1 LITGTIVFFYS
12 FGDTQMKSVTM
23 KKKHLLGV
31 VLALLFFAAC
41 KKDNLI
47 IEPPVVIE
55 KEDPLEYAH
64 DSISYSIDGITYK
77 LSEFSSFYGASN
89 HQPYSKVD
97 SIVRN
102 GYYISGIKDS
112 VLYSRNYG
120 IYTDGK
126 KVDVMFIKTYNKA
139 SMLQS
144 LILRPK
150 DIMDLF
156 TVGTRN
162 YALDY
167 GRDNIQN
174 GVAISL
180 SDGFKTYGSDNFRTP
195 PQLSADAQKNS
206 KFEIT
211 SLKKLNSGTY
221 ILEAKFNATVY
232 NEKNM
237 SKKLENGYL
246 RLVMS
251 KYDSIL

>member
-1 LITGTIVFFYS
+1 
-12 FGDTQMKSVTM
+12 MKFKS
-23 KKKHLLGV
+23 LLG
-31 VLALLFFAAC
+31 LAIALFFFAAC
-41 KKDNLI
+41 KKDNPI
-47 IEPPVVIE
+47 NEPPVTIE

-77 LSEFSSFYGASN
+77 LSQYSSLSGASN
-89 HQPYSKVD
+89 MQPYSKVD
-97 SIVRN
+97 SIIDN
-102 GYYISGIKDS
+102 AYYISGIKDS

-120 IYTDGK
+120 LYNDGQRANII
-126 KVDVMFIKTYNKA
+126 FIKTYNKA

-150 DIMDLF
+150 DIMELF

-174 GVAISL
+174 GVALSI
-180 SDGFKTYGSDNFRTP
+180 SDGYKTYGSESFRTP
-195 PQLSADAQKNS
+195 PQLGADAQKNS

-211 SLKKLNSGTY
+211 SLKKLKSGTY

-232 NEKNM
+232 NKKNA

-251 KYDSIL
+251 KYDTIL

>member
-1 LITGTIVFFYS
+1 
-12 FGDTQMKSVTM
+12 MKN
-23 KKKHLLGV
+23 KHLLGIV
-31 VLALLFFAAC
+31 IALLFFAAC
-41 KKDNLI
+41 KKNNPI
-47 IEPPVVIE
+47 IEPPVTE

-77 LSEFSSFYGASN
+77 LSQYSSFYRASN
-89 HQPYSKVD
+89 RQPYSKVD
-97 SIVRN
+97 SIVGN
-102 GYYISGIKDS
+102 AYYISGIKDS

-120 IYTDGK
+120 IYTNGK
-126 KVDVMFIKTYNKA
+126 TVDVIFIKTYKKA
-139 SMLQS
+139 SMIQS

-150 DIMDLF
+150 DVMDLF
-156 TVGTRN
+156 TIGTRN

-180 SDGFKTYGSDNFRTP
+180 SDGYKTYGSDDFRRP
-195 PQLSADAQKNS
+195 PQLSSDAQKNS

-211 SLKKLNSGTY
+211 SLKKLKSGTY
-221 ILEAKFNATVY
+221 ILEAKFNAMVY
-232 NEKNM
+232 NEKNV

-246 RLVMS
+246 RLAMG

>member
-1 LITGTIVFFYS
+1 
-12 FGDTQMKSVTM
+12 MKL
-23 KKKHLLGV
+23 KHLLGIAI
-31 VLALLFFAAC
+31 ALLFFAAC
-41 KKDNLI
+41 KKDNRI

-77 LSEFSSFYGASN
+77 LSEYSSFYSAEN
-89 HQPYSKVD
+89 RQPYSKVD
-97 SIVRN
+97 SIVKN
-102 GYYISGIKDS
+102 AYYISGIKDS
-112 VLYSRNYG
+112 VLYTRKYG
-120 IYTDGK
+120 IYTNGQ
-126 KVDVMFIKTYNKA
+126 KVDVIFIKTYKKA

-162 YALDY
+162 YAIDY
-167 GRDNIQN
+167 ERDNIQN
-174 GVAISL
+174 GIAISIPG
-180 SDGFKTYGSDNFRTP
+180 GFKTYGSDSFRTP

-211 SLKKLNSGTY
+211 SLKKLKSGTY
-221 ILEAKFNATVY
+221 ILEAKFNARVY
-232 NEKNM
+232 NEKNE
-237 SKKLENGYL
+237 SKNLENGYL
-246 RLVMS
+246 RLVMD

>member
-1 LITGTIVFFYS
+1 
-12 FGDTQMKSVTM
+12 MKN
-23 KKKHLLGV
+23 KHLLGIAI
-31 VLALLFFAAC
+31 ALFFFAAC
-41 KKDNLI
+41 KKDNPI

-77 LSEFSSFYGASN
+77 LSEYSSLSGAGN
-89 HQPYSKVD
+89 RQPYSKVD
-97 SIVRN
+97 SIVGN
-102 GYYISGIKDS
+102 AYYISGIKDS
-112 VLYSRNYG
+112 VLYSRDYG

-126 KVDVMFIKTYNKA
+126 KVDVIFIKTYKKT

-150 DIMDLF
+150 DVMDLF

-167 GRDNIQN
+167 DRDNIQN

-180 SDGFKTYGSDNFRTP
+180 SDGYKTYGSDDFRRP
-195 PQLSADAQKNS
+195 PLLSSDAQKNS

-211 SLKKLNSGTY
+211 SLKTLKSGTY
-221 ILEAKFNATVY
+221 ILEAKFNAMVY
-232 NEKNM
+232 NEKNV

-246 RLVMS
+246 RLVMD
-251 KYDSIL
+251 KYDLIL

>member
-1 LITGTIVFFYS
+1 
-12 FGDTQMKSVTM
+12 MKN
-23 KKKHLLGV
+23 KHLLGIAI
-31 VLALLFFAAC
+31 ALLFFAAC
-41 KKDNLI
+41 KKDNPI
-47 IEPPVVIE
+47 TEPPAIE
-55 KEDPLEYAH
+55 KEDPLEYAK

-77 LSEFSSFYGASN
+77 LSDFSSFSGASN
-89 HQPYSKVD
+89 RQPYSKVD
-97 SIVRN
+97 SIVNN

-112 VLYSRNYG
+112 VLYSRIYG
-120 IYTDGK
+120 IYTDGQ
-126 KVDVMFIKTYNKA
+126 KVDVIFIKTYSKA
-139 SMLQS
+139 SMVQS
-144 LILRPK
+144 VILRPK
-150 DIMDLF
+150 DVMDLF

-180 SDGFKTYGSDNFRTP
+180 YGGFNTFSSQSFRTP
-195 PQLSADAQKNS
+195 LLSPDAQKNS
-206 KFEIT
+206 KFEII
-211 SLKKLNSGTY
+211 SLKKLKSGTS

-232 NEKNM
+232 NEKNV

>member
-1 LITGTIVFFYS
+1 
-12 FGDTQMKSVTM
+12 MKS
-23 KKKHLLGV
+23 KSLLGIAI
-31 VLALLFFAAC
+31 ALFFFAAC
-41 KKDNLI
+41 KKDDPI
-47 IEPPVVIE
+47 IKPPVVIE

-77 LSEFSSFYGASN
+77 LSKYSSFYSASN
-89 HQPYSKVD
+89 RQPYSKVD
-97 SIVRN
+97 SIVDN

-112 VLYSRNYG
+112 VLYSRKYG
-120 IYTDGK
+120 MYNDEQ
-126 KVDVMFIKTYNKA
+126 KVDVIFIKTYNKA

-150 DIMDLF
+150 NIMDLF
-156 TVGTRN
+156 IVGQRN

-174 GVAISL
+174 GVAISI
-180 SDGFKTYGSDNFRTP
+180 SDGFKTYGSESFRTP
-195 PQLSADAQKNS
+195 PQLSADAQNNS

-211 SLKKLNSGTY
+211 SLKKLKSGTY

-232 NEKNM
+232 NEKNV

>member
-1 LITGTIVFFYS
+1 
-12 FGDTQMKSVTM
+12 MKS
-23 KKKHLLGV
+23 KSLLG
-31 VLALLFFAAC
+31 LAIALFFLAAC
-41 KKDNLI
+41 KKDNPI

-77 LSEFSSFYGASN
+77 LSKYSSLSGASN
-89 HQPYSKVD
+89 RQPYSKVD
-97 SIVRN
+97 SIVN
-102 GYYISGIKDS
+102 YGYYISGIKDS
-112 VLYSRNYG
+112 VLYSRIYG
-120 IYTDGK
+120 IYSDQQ
-126 KVDVMFIKTYNKA
+126 KVNVIFIKTYNKA

-144 LILRPK
+144 LVLRPK

-156 TVGTRN
+156 TVGQRN

-174 GVAISL
+174 GVAISI
-180 SDGFKTYGSDNFRTP
+180 SDGFKTYGSDSFRTP

-211 SLKKLNSGTY
+211 SLKKLKSGTY
-221 ILEAKFNATVY
+221 VLEAKFNAMVY
-232 NEKNM
+232 NEKNV

-251 KYDSIL
+251 KYDLIL

>member
-1 LITGTIVFFYS
+1 
-12 FGDTQMKSVTM
+12 MKF
-23 KKKHLLGV
+23 KHLLGIAI
-31 VLALLFFAAC
+31 ALFFFAAC
-41 KKDNLI
+41 KKDNPI
-47 IEPPVVIE
+47 IEPPTIE

-64 DSISYSIDGITYK
+64 DSISYSIDGIIYK
-77 LSEFSSFYGASN
+77 LSKYSSLSGASN
-89 HQPYSKVD
+89 RQPYSKVD
-97 SIVRN
+97 SIVDN

-112 VLYSRNYG
+112 VLYSRIYG
-120 IYTDGK
+120 IYDDEQ
-126 KVDVMFIKTYNKA
+126 KVNIIFIKTYNKA

-144 LILRPK
+144 IILRPK
-150 DIMDLF
+150 DVMDLF

-174 GVAISL
+174 GVAISI
-180 SDGFKTYGSDNFRTP
+180 SGGFKTYGSESFRTP
-195 PQLSADAQKNS
+195 PQLSSDAQKNS

-211 SLKKLNSGTY
+211 SLKKLKSGTS

-232 NEKNM
+232 NEKNLT
-237 SKKLENGYL
+237 KKLENGYL

>member
-1 LITGTIVFFYS
+1 
-12 FGDTQMKSVTM
+12 MKS
-23 KKKHLLGV
+23 KSLLG
-31 VLALLFFAAC
+31 LAIGLFLFAAC
-41 KKDNLI
+41 KKDNPV

-64 DSISYSIDGITYK
+64 DSVSYSIDGYTYK
-77 LSEFSSFYGASN
+77 LSQYSSFYRASN

-97 SIVRN
+97 SIVGN

-126 KVDVMFIKTYNKA
+126 KVDVIFIKTYKKE

-156 TVGTRN
+156 TIGARN

-167 GRDNIQN
+167 DRDNIQN

-180 SDGFKTYGSDNFRTP
+180 SDGYKTYGSDDFRKS

-211 SLKKLNSGTY
+211 SLKKLKSGTY
-221 ILEAKFNATVY
+221 ILEAKFNAMLY
-232 NEKNM
+232 NEQNA

-246 RLVMS
+246 RLVMG
-251 KYDSIL
+251 KYDLIL